1 MITSPPWILQY
12 NSAGSFEWSSW
23 RPGLETLIQVGAL
36 GETRHM
42 QCRSAGRVGGL
53 SGSFLSLLE
62 KETGR
67 GTFPA
72 MSRGKSAM
80 VMVAVDAMGGTV
92 SPAGPGNGGGNKA
105 ELAARVAHCIAFH
118 SIAWRPCRSTGRLY
132 LGGGGDGGR
141 EICGRRRLARAEPWK
156 EIP

>member
-23 RPGLETLIQVGAL
+23 RPGLETLIQVGAS
-36 GETRHM
+36 GETARM

-53 SGSFLSLLE
+53 SGSFLGLLE

-72 MSRGKSAM
+72 MSRGWESAM
-80 VMVAVDAMGGTV
+80 VMVTAEAMGGTV
-92 SPAGPGNGGGNKA
+92 SSAG
-105 ELAARVAHCIAFH
+105 
-118 SIAWRPCRSTGRLY
+118 TGKW
-132 LGGGGDGGR
+132 GR
-141 EICGRRRLARAEPWK
+141 K
-156 EIP
+156 